1 MSRENIYSEIVRRI
15 SYSKRRLEELEKCK
29 SSLKEA
35 IDAQF
40 SNVDSYHGLKFIGSA
55 ETGLCLKLK
64 KDIDGVILLA
74 PFEKDVF
81 REKVGGLNSPLEN
94 INFTERCRFVRD
106 HFTGNYLGYDLAIG
120 GVDAKSS
127 PSTSI
132 EGDLMFHPDFTKK
145 YLGPQQKEDV
155 LLTKMFFKNAGVYG
169 RDVGGGFPLEQ
180 LVAYYGDFDSVV
192 EAFSKGENI
201 SIDYSGKNNG
211 FEGPLVITYP
221 FCGLQNMSAGVN
233 EKQFKKLIDY
243 SQKIKNSPEL
253 FLEDTS
259 KAFTKDFWDV
269 RSNKCGETEEYST
282 PDVYLNRRENRLL
295 KNFISKTKTKRILDL
310 GCGNGWSRPHINPGE
325 NCEFYGIDFNESA
338 INNARELAI
347 KNKLKQFHF
356 EVADM
361 EKLRFDDNYFDLIYS
376 KRSLSNLPSQRKQEL
391 VIAECARTLEK
402 GGTLY
407 IQDLFLE
414 GYQNLN
420 ALRKKFGLEEI
431 KYPRHAHLLEDRT
444 LREMTQEHF
453 DIVDAKDNTTPYY
466 FISRVIYPSLK
477 RITRGEVK
485 SESLTNRLA
494 SFLPSIG
501 NLEINKRYAFRKK

>member
-120 GVDAKSS
+120 GVDAKILSFNQHRRGSNVSS
-127 PSTSI
+127 R
-132 EGDLMFHPDFTKK
+132 LHKK

-233 EKQFKKLIDY
+233 EKQFK
-243 SQKIKNSPEL
+243 N
-253 FLEDTS
+253 
-259 KAFTKDFWDV
+259 
-269 RSNKCGETEEYST
+269 
-282 PDVYLNRRENRLL
+282 NRL
-295 KNFISKTKTKRILDL
+295 FSKK
-310 GCGNGWSRPHINPGE
+310 
-325 NCEFYGIDFNESA
+325 
-338 INNARELAI
+338 
-347 KNKLKQFHF
+347 
-356 EVADM
+356 
-361 EKLRFDDNYFDLIYS
+361 
-376 KRSLSNLPSQRKQEL
+376 
-391 VIAECARTLEK
+391 
-402 GGTLY
+402 
-407 IQDLFLE
+407 
-414 GYQNLN
+414 
-420 ALRKKFGLEEI
+420 
-431 KYPRHAHLLEDRT
+431 
-444 LREMTQEHF
+444 
-453 DIVDAKDNTTPYY
+453 
-466 FISRVIYPSLK
+466 
-477 RITRGEVK
+477 
-485 SESLTNRLA
+485 
-494 SFLPSIG
+494 
-501 NLEINKRYAFRKK
+501 